1 MTIGRPKAN
10 KLVAW
15 PPPQASP
22 RRVAARAARSW
33 PVAISVVTAARWSGS
48 VAWRKPSTT
57 ATTATSASVAPSE
70 KCAIQVSRPNN
81 SAHFRKR
88 SHGHGEAG
96 GEDDQGAGG
105 GEQANEPPFEACP
118 LEDLLRIDGDQADAG
133 DAQRQ
138 AGAEGDDQQH
148 PKGHAMERDRRQKN
162 DQGGR

>member
-57 ATTATSASVAPSE
+57 ATTTTSASVAPSE
-70 KCAIQVSRPNN
+70 KCAIQVSRPNISTN
-81 SAHFRKR
+81 FRKCA
-88 SHGHGEAG
+88 HGHGKTSG
-96 GEDDQGAGG
+96 QDDKGARGR
-105 GEQANEPPFEACP
+105 QEPHERTVKARP
-118 LEDLLRIDGDQADAG
+118 LEDLLREDCDQADAG

-138 AGAEGDDQQH
+138 AGAESDDQQH
-148 PKGHAMERDRRQKN
+148 PEGHAVQRDR
-162 DQGGR
+162 